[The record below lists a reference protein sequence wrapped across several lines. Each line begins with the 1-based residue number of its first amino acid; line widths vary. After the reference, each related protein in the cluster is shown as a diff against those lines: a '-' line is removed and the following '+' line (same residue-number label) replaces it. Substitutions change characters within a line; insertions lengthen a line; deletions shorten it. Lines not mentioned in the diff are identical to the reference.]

1 MALYLWLFWQYLKG
15 KGWPSS
21 TAETRRL
28 NLRANVLSPRAW
40 RWSLGAGSLAAA
52 SLIAL
57 RQFVE
62 KLVELPAPLLP
73 DVSQYP
79 FFTVLL
85 IFLMSSA
92 VAGIVEEAGYRGY
105 MQAPIER
112 RHGPVVAILVAG
124 TVFALGHFSHAWMSW
139 RLLPYYLA
147 GSTIFG
153 VLAYLTGSILPGL
166 ILHTS
171 VDALRYVQLLWLG
184 TSTPQVLIW
193 ETGADLKFWANVLAF
208 IGLGATAIWAY
219 YKLAAVVRSEPKL
232 AN

>member
-1 MALYLWLFWQYLKG
+1 
-15 KGWPSS
+15 
-21 TAETRRL
+21 
-28 NLRANVLSPRAW
+28 
-40 RWSLGAGSLAAA
+40 
-52 SLIAL
+52 
-57 RQFVE
+57 
-62 KLVELPAPLLP
+62 
-73 DVSQYP
+73 
-79 FFTVLL
+79 
-85 IFLMSSA
+85 
-92 VAGIVEEAGYRGY
+92 
-105 MQAPIER
+105 
-112 RHGPVVAILVAG
+112 
-124 TVFALGHFSHAWMSW
+124 
-139 RLLPYYLA
+139 LA